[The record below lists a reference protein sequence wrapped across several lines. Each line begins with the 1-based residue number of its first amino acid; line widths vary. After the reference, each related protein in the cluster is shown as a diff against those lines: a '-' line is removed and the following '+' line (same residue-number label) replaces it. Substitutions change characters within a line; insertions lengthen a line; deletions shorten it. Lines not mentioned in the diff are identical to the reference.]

1 VSEIDPV
8 CGMKV
13 DPEKAKYKT
22 VYKGK
27 IYYFCSKWCMEE
39 FEKDPEYHLKQ
50 GPKGMPTKL

>member
-1 VSEIDPV
+1 
-8 CGMKV
+8 MKV

-39 FEKDPEYHLKQ
+39 FEKEPEYHLKQ